1 MTANRLTLHGRV
13 HGYSAEARPSHY
25 PGPIWPPHRAG
36 IDAHLS
42 VGRNPSDV
50 CEVSLPATIDIVCP
64 AFNRSVAIKNTI
76 DSVVAQNM
84 TDWRLLV
91 VSDGSTD
98 DTDEVVLSYADSRVR
113 LIRTERH
120 GHPGGPRNIGLAAAA
135 APYIAY
141 LDSDDRWLP
150 DHLAVLRR
158 EFHRGARL
166 VVTASIGMNGQDEE
180 QYRSDLLNHV
190 WHPDLQLLWA
200 LYEPSRVGHV
210 RGLAEAAGGWTTE
223 HTGMEDWDL
232 WLRMADQGER
242 FTTVSDRTVLMYLS
256 DSSRR
261 KTMDVR
267 HRIKLGR
274 TTEPEALLA
283 RVRTPEIQH
292 ELRAAFAKQM
302 LRFYESKAQAGE
314 LVFPAE
320 VSAGAVLAR
329 VTEFVREPAT
339 PMYRELSIDPDG
351 TVYLP
356 LQVSSA
362 SHAARLQT
370 FLRVHDSGRRRI
382 VRRLID
388 GGNR

>member
-1 MTANRLTLHGRV
+1 M
-13 HGYSAEARPSHY
+13 
-25 PGPIWPPHRAG
+25 
-36 IDAHLS
+36 
-42 VGRNPSDV
+42 
-50 CEVSLPATIDIVCP
+50 PATIDIVCP
-64 AFNRSVAIKNTI
+64 AWNRSVAIKNTI
-76 DSVVAQNM
+76 DSVVAQTM

-98 DTDEVVLSYADSRVR
+98 DTDEVVLSYSDPRIR

-120 GHPGGPRNIGLAAAA
+120 GHPGGPRNIGLAATT

-150 DHLAVLRR
+150 EHLAVLRR

-166 VVTASIGMNGQDEE
+166 VVTASIGMNSRDEE

-267 HRIKLGR
+267 HRIELGR
-274 TTEPEALLA
+274 AADPEALLA
-283 RVRTPEIQH
+283 EVRTPAVQA
-292 ELRAAFAKQM
+292 ELRAAFAEQM
-302 LRFYESKAQAGE
+302 LNFYESKVAAGE

-320 VSAGAVLAR
+320 VSADEVLAR
-329 VTEFVREPAT
+329 VTEFVQDPAI
-339 PMYRELSIDPDG
+339 PMYRELSCDPDG

-356 LQVSSA
+356 LQVSSDA
-362 SHAARLQT
+362 HAARLRT
-370 FLRVHDSGRRRI
+370 FLRAHDSGRHRVLRRHI
-382 VRRLID
+382 AGVDR
-388 GGNR
+388 